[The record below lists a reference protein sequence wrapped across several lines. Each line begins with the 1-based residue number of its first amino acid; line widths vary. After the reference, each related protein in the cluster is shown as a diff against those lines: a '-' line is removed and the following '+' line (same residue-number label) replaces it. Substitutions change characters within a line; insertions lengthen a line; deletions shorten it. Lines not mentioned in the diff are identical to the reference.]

1 MQSSLVFVMK
11 KHSYKVIAVVV
22 IILLAAIGALQGVI
36 IAKENKAQ
44 DLFNSPSWA
53 VDIEKIASAAYD
65 EEENYA
71 GFSSY
76 VDIDEVFKTDLI
88 STYAFSKLLHCV
100 GEEISKLKRD
110 RISSFCLNNIE
121 NYMEESPE
129 SFTLNKDGLCCEEE
143 WIYINLSL
151 MNKKDI
157 NLIKDQI
164 YWKVNRL
171 YKKGEQI
178 LAVTDKK
185 EATSK
190 NIAPVLYTYKIFHL
204 LDQFPNNMNEDKLY
218 FLRLF
223 SDNKFFSSLFSEGD
237 SDTTGLVIIQCL
249 EELSV
254 SRNAVSNHTLNSRR
268 EWFNKQ
274 LDYIEH
280 NIKNPTFAGITMF
293 EVSKIAPFLNEK
305 IVLEDNF
312 VKRICNNEL
321 YKGGWATVPG
331 FAICSPIA
339 TYSIVCLLEETGN
352 LDRRNNKKAE
362 NLLKSIKKLER
373 DNGFSKPYGLIIDP
387 ESTYYGLKI
396 WEEIPF
402 PINREKVLSY
412 LSDTALFYIRDISGI
427 IDQLHSLEGEKYS
440 EELEKESGDLAGNA
454 LNDTKGLYYTKRS
467 MDLLEDHSLD
477 SKIKTALSKLVNSEL
492 FGIGVSF
499 LPPNRLILHEF
510 FCMFELTN
518 EECLTVMDKF
528 QSLGSQYGFG
538 KPFNRYEFY
547 QKYWGEYE
555 SSYNILD
562 ALPPDR
568 LETPDISYL
577 VSILKQCQDTY
588 NNERTNGII
597 KFHPGYIVTME
608 RLKKHG
614 GMNIYLKKLVSFRSI
629 IFGGY
634 RRTNKVWLPDMD
646 DTYFAVHTFS
656 ILNIHYGRKTIKK
669 FLSFTILHSGG
680 FTFAPFSNMKGD
692 LRSTAEG
699 LELWDLHP

>member
-1 MQSSLVFVMK
+1 MK
-11 KHSYKVIAVVV
+11 KHLYKVIAIVV
-22 IILLAAIGALQGVI
+22 IILLVVISTLQGVI
-36 IAKENKAQ
+36 IAKENRAR
-44 DLFNSPSWA
+44 DLFNDHCWIA
-53 VDIEKIASAAYD
+53 NTEKIASAAYD
-65 EEENYA
+65 EEEDYA
-71 GFSSY
+71 GFSGY
-76 VDIDEVFKTDLI
+76 IDTEKVFKIDLI
-88 STYAFSKLLHCV
+88 STYAFSKLLHCI

-110 RISSFCLNNIE
+110 RISSFCLNNIK
-121 NYMEESPE
+121 NYIEESSE
-129 SFTLNKDGLCCEEE
+129 SFPLNKDGLCCEEE

-157 NLIKDQI
+157 NLIKNQI
-164 YWKVNRL
+164 YWRVNRL
-171 YKKGEQI
+171 YKKRKQI
-178 LAVTDKK
+178 LAATDKK
-185 EATSK
+185 EVTS
-190 NIAPVLYTYKIFHL
+190 NDIVPILYAYKIFRL
-204 LDQFPNNMNEDKLY
+204 LGQFPNNMNKDKLY

-223 SDNKFFSSLFSEGD
+223 SDNKFFSSLFSGGG

-268 EWFNKQ
+268 KWFNEQ

-280 NIKNPTFAGITMF
+280 NIQNPTFAGITIF
-293 EVSKIAPFLNEK
+293 EMSKIAPFLNEK

-321 YKGGWATVPG
+321 YKGGWATVPS
-331 FAICSPIA
+331 FTVCSPIA
-339 TYSIVCLLEETGN
+339 TYSIICLLKETGN
-352 LDRRNNKKAE
+352 LDKRNNKKAE

-396 WEEIPF
+396 WKKIPF
-402 PINREKVLSY
+402 PINREKVLNY
-412 LSDTALFYIRDISGI
+412 LSNTALFYIRDISGI
-427 IDQLHSLEGEKYS
+427 IDQLHSLGSEKYS
-440 EELEKESGDLAGNA
+440 KELEKESKDLTGNA
-454 LNDTKGLYYTKRS
+454 LNDVKGLYYTKRS

-477 SKIKTALSKLVNSEL
+477 SKIKTVISKLADSKL

-499 LPPNRLILHEF
+499 LPPDRLILHEF
-510 FCMFELTN
+510 FCMFKLTN
-518 EECLTVMDKF
+518 EECLLVMDKF
-528 QSLGSQYGFG
+528 QSLGSQYGL
-538 KPFNRYEFY
+538 FNRYEFY
-547 QKYWGEYE
+547 QKYWGKYE

-562 ALPPDR
+562 ILPPDR
-568 LETPDISYL
+568 LETPDIYYI

-588 NNERTNGII
+588 NNEKTNGII
-597 KFHPGYIVTME
+597 EFHPGYIATME

-614 GMNIYLKKLVSFRSI
+614 GIDIYLKRLVSFRSI

-634 RRTNKVWLPDMD
+634 RCTNKIWLPDMD

-656 ILNIHYGRKTIKK
+656 ILNTHYGRKTIKK

-699 LELWDLHP
+699 LELWNLRL